1 MSATM
6 NDAMNETT
14 PATIGETG
22 ARRVPV
28 LTFPA
33 FFLALALGLATAGS
47 GAAEAL
53 RPLDRNT
60 ARQLADGARHARPTV
75 LALWSTDCPHCKKNL
90 ALFARLAAE
99 PRGPR
104 LLTVAAEPAWAGIA
118 EHLDRL
124 GVPGERY
131 AYGDEA
137 PEALAHAIDPAWR
150 GELPRT
156 LVFDGRGGRRAVSGA
171 IDEATLRQWLAL
183 PR

>member
-1 MSATM
+1 MSVSTPTDNSPANAAA
-6 NDAMNETT
+6 NDKAALETK
-14 PATIGETG
+14 
-22 ARRVPV
+22 
-28 LTFPA
+28 
-33 FFLALALGLATAGS
+33 
-47 GAAEAL
+47 
-53 RPLDRNT
+53 
-60 ARQLADGARHARPTV
+60 H
-75 LALWSTDCPHCKKNL
+75 
-90 ALFARLAAE
+90 
-99 PRGPR
+99 PR

>member
-1 MSATM
+1 MSAAM
-6 NDAMNETT
+6 REAKPVVSGNRDARGVRL
-14 PATIGETG
+14 PAI
-22 ARRVPV
+22 A
-28 LTFPA
+28 
-33 FFLALALGLATAGS
+33 LALALGLAAAGA
-47 GAAEAL
+47 GAGEAL
-53 RPLDRNT
+53 RPLDRST
-60 ARQLADGARHARPTV
+60 ARQLADAARHARPTV

-90 ALFARLAAE
+90 ALFARLATE

-104 LLTVAAEPAWAGIA
+104 LLTIATEPAWAGIA